1 MEPSRPRG
9 DGNRDRGARGVQSSV
24 RPFAL
29 AGEGAHSGLD
39 AGALEEFNGVNA
51 EQ

>member
-1 MEPSRPRG
+1 MEPSRQRG
-9 DGNRDRGARGVQSSV
+9 DGNRDRGTRGVQSSV

-29 AGEGAHSGLD
+29 AGEGANGGLD
-39 AGALEEFNGVNA
+39 AGASEELNDVNA